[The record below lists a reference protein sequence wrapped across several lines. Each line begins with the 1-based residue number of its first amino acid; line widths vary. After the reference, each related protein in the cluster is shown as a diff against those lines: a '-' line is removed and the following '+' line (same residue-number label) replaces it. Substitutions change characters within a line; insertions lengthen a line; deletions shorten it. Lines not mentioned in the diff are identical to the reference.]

1 MYRKHIKHNVS
12 WSDMSFMDQKSRQT
26 AGSCLAG
33 NNKQKAKHAGYGK
46 NSAKSLFQFM
56 NIIMYI
62 YIYIYYHYYCCYYYY
77 CYYCYYYPYYHY
89 YYYYVLL
96 LFIITIIIYIYTHL
110 CNCMFVIYVKN
121 MYIMESSWVS
131 PLNFGVKWSNRPKT
145 ATAIGNYTS
154 QLGTQLL
161 VLKKKP

>member
-62 YIYIYYHYYCCYYYY
+62 YIYILIIII
-77 CYYCYYYPYYHY
+77 
-89 YYYYVLL
+89 VVIIIIVIIIVIIIILI
-96 LFIITIIIYIYTHL
+96 IITIIITYYYYLLLLLSYIYTHTCVTVCL
-110 CNCMFVIYVKN
+110 
-121 MYIMESSWVS
+121 
-131 PLNFGVKWSNRPKT
+131 
-145 ATAIGNYTS
+145 
-154 QLGTQLL
+154 
-161 VLKKKP
+161 